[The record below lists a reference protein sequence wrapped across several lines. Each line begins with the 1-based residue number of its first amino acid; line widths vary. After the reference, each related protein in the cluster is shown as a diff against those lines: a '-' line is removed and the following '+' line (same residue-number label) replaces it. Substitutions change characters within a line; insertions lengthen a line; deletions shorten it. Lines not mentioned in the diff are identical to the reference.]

1 MRKIIVFY
9 SAEEGKYNNRETAER
24 LMYELAHQV
33 LMRSS
38 DNSIKSVKTVT
49 PDITRIYFK
58 NTSEII
64 LYPIQEKGLEGMKVT
79 DIYVDDDIKHLI
91 DDARMF
97 ILKYIMP
104 SLLDDRMCK
113 TLYNYDSPMEERIR
127 TFKLD
132 SDDNFV
138 FTEFMRNY
146 ENL

>member
-38 DNSIKSVKTVT
+38 DNSIKSVNAVT
-49 PDITRIYFK
+49 PEITRIHFK

-64 LYPIQEKGLEGMKVT
+64 MYPIQEKGLDGMKVT
-79 DIYVDDDIKHLI
+79 DVYVDDDIRHI
-91 DDARMF
+91 VEDSRMF
-97 ILKYIMP
+97 MLKYIMP
-104 SLLDDRMCK
+104 SVLDDRMCK
-113 TLYNYDSPMEERIR
+113 TLYNYDSPMEERVR
-127 TFKLD
+127 SFKVD
-132 SDDNFV
+132 SVGDFV
-138 FTEFMRNY
+138 FTEFMKNY